1 MLRQGI
7 GLALAGIVL
16 GIAGAAALTRLL
28 NSMLFGVKAIDPL
41 TFLLA
46 AALFLTVALAASYL
60 PARRAAAVDAMDAL
74 RQS

>member
-1 MLRQGI
+1 
-7 GLALAGIVL
+7 
-16 GIAGAAALTRLL
+16 
-28 NSMLFGVKAIDPL
+28 MLFGVKAIDPL

-60 PARRAAAVDAMDAL
+60 PACRAAAVDPMDAL